1 MNAQAP
7 TGMIVDLAS
16 EAPSTHP
23 LTEGT
28 NRRGFLKSGAAFA
41 AAAVGWIATSDA
53 GAIGT
58 SQTIHQTDSVQGNL
72 MPLEIICLEEHTVD
86 AQIAKATRST
96 ALEEAPYADDVNS
109 IYHDDSMAQPT
120 DRPRFVESKT
130 AFRLAGQS
138 IADRLPAMDQ
148 AGIDMQIVS
157 YSNATQDAPPAQAA
171 SLAQAANDRLAE
183 AVRKHPNRFGGFC
196 TLPWQDTDA
205 AVRELERCVQ
215 QLGIRATLLIG
226 RPGKSVFLEDKQFEP
241 ILAKLAELDAPLYIH
256 PGAPLLQVQQPYYGG
271 LNKEVTARLSLFGW
285 GWHHEAGIQVVRLI
299 LSGALDRHP
308 NLKIISGHWGEM
320 VPFFLQRL
328 DDMIPQGASGLRR
341 TITQTYRD
349 QVWVTPSGMLN
360 MPHFNFVHETLGY
373 ERIMF
378 SVDYPYLTMTGA
390 RSWLE
395 SLPVAEK
402 ERVAIAS
409 GNAKKLFR
417 L

>member
-1 MNAQAP
+1 
-7 TGMIVDLAS
+7 
-16 EAPSTHP
+16 
-23 LTEGT
+23 
-28 NRRGFLKSGAAFA
+28 
-41 AAAVGWIATSDA
+41 
-53 GAIGT
+53 
-58 SQTIHQTDSVQGNL
+58 
-72 MPLEIICLEEHTVD
+72 MPLEIICLEEHAMD
-86 AQIAKATRST
+86 AEISKATR
-96 ALEEAPYADDVNS
+96 AAAMEEAPYGSDVNS
-109 IYHDDSMAQPT
+109 LYHDDAVEQPT

-130 AFRLAGQS
+130 AFHLAGEPL
-138 IADRLPAMDQ
+138 ADRLPAMDQ

-157 YSNATQDAPPAQAA
+157 YSNATQDAPSAQGV

-183 AVRKHPNRFGGFC
+183 AVQKYPKRFGGFC
-196 TLPWQDTDA
+196 TLPWQDPDA
-205 AVRELERCVQ
+205 AVREIERCVQ
-215 QLGIRATLLIG
+215 QLGLRASLLIG
-226 RPGKSVFLEDKQFEP
+226 RPGKSVFLEDKQLDP

-285 GWHHEAGIQVVRLI
+285 GWHHEAGIHVVRLI
-299 LSGALDRHP
+299 LSGTLDRHP

-328 DDMIPQGASGLRR
+328 DDMIPQGATDLRR

-360 MPHFNFVHETLGY
+360 MPHFNFIRETLGY
-373 ERIMF
+373 ERMLF

-395 SLPVAEK
+395 NLPVAEN

>member
-1 MNAQAP
+1 MDAQAP
-7 TGMIVDLAS
+7 FRKVADLALEDDLS
-16 EAPSTHP
+16 H
-23 LTEGT
+23 LQTEGV
-28 NRRGFLKSGAAFA
+28 NRRGFLQTGAAFA
-41 AAAVGWIATSDA
+41 IAAGAWNATSYA
-53 GAIGT
+53 EAIGD
-58 SQTIHQTDSVQGNL
+58 SQSIHQTDAVQGNP
-72 MPLEIICLEEHTVD
+72 MPLEIVCLEEHTMSAEISEV
-86 AQIAKATRST
+86 TRSV
-96 ALEEAPYADDVNS
+96 ALEEAPYAGDVNS
-109 IYHDDSMAQPT
+109 VYHDDSVAQPA

-130 AFRLAGQS
+130 AFGLAGEPL
-138 IADRLPAMDQ
+138 ANRLPAMDQ
-148 AGIDMQIVS
+148 AGINMQIVS
-157 YSNATQDAPPAQAA
+157 YSNATQDAPPTQGV
-171 SLAQAANDRLAE
+171 SLAQGANDRLAE
-183 AVRKHPNRFGGFC
+183 AVQKHPNRFCGFC

-205 AVRELERCVQ
+205 AVREIERCVQ
-215 QLGIRATLLIG
+215 QLGLRASLLIG
-226 RPGKSVFLEDKQFEP
+226 RPGKRVFLEDKQFEP

-299 LSGALDRHP
+299 LSGALDRHS

-328 DDMIPQGASGLRR
+328 DDMIPQGATGLRR

-360 MPHFNFVHETLGY
+360 MPHFNFIRETLGY

-395 SLPVAEK
+395 HLPIAEK
-402 ERVAIAS
+402 ERAAIAS